1 MGQPNGTRRIRWRSK
16 IGPHLG
22 ENMFA
27 QLAALPSWSHD
38 RQEPGPITLANDNNS
53 PAQAASGSAAERGP
67 GQGLWY
73 NDFCVFG
80 VAAMSWGFLPGLF
93 W

>member
-1 MGQPNGTRRIRWRSK
+1 VLLPCTTPICATAPPQPHRTTEAPNIKSIK
-16 IGPHLG
+16 
-22 ENMFA
+22 
-27 QLAALPSWSHD
+27 
-38 RQEPGPITLANDNNS
+38 
-53 PAQAASGSAAERGP
+53 ASGFAAERGP

-80 VAAMSWGFLPGLF
+80 VAAMSRGSLPGLF